1 MYIEHVPNRNSAPAV
16 LLRESWRENGKTK
29 KRTVGN
35 LSSLPEETVEAV
47 RAALKGEV
55 VPAARAISE
64 PEKTLEIIN
73 ARQHGHVAAIVAII
87 NKSGL
92 LQTIDRKPSR
102 QRDIVVAMIAD
113 RLLHGDSKLATARH
127 CQSETAATTLGEL
140 LSLED
145 LDEHECY
152 LAMDWLLGRQEP
164 MQKKL
169 AKKHL
174 ADGGPV
180 LFDLSSSYF
189 EGHTCPLAKHGYSRD
204 KRGDLPQVNYG
215 MYCNADGVPIGVEV
229 LAGNESDRV
238 AFPKAVERVRNDFGR
253 KNVIFVGDRGMI
265 GGKAIDDYLRGEEGA
280 QWITA
285 LNSASIAK
293 LQRQGD
299 VQLSFFDQRD
309 LASITHPDYP
319 DERLIVCRNPLL
331 ADERARK
338 REALL
343 AATEKLL
350 AKVKAKVDRKRKPL
364 RGKPEIGIEVGKV
377 INSKKVAKHF
387 RIKVGDDSF
396 EYSRDREKIDSEAS
410 LDGLY
415 VIRSNVEPSE
425 MSDERVVAH
434 YKNLALVERAF
445 RSLKSIDIRVRP
457 INHRLADRVRSHIFI
472 CMLAYYVE
480 HQMRLVL
487 APLMF
492 VDEEKP
498 SAETRNSVVSP
509 AGRSDSAKRK
519 DAAHRN
525 EHGFRLSSFRDILES
540 LSAVTRSTVLIKG
553 HPKGRFKTTSRPT
566 TYQQE
571 IIRRLGLERHL

>member
-1 MYIEHVPNRNSAPAV
+1 MYIEHVPNRNSTPAV

-35 LSSLPEETVEAV
+35 LSSLNGETVEAV

-64 PEKTLEIIN
+64 PEKSLEIIN
-73 ARQHGHVAAIVAII
+73 SRQHGHVAAIVAMIK
-87 NKSGL
+87 KSGL
-92 LQTIDRKPSR
+92 LQDIDRKPSR

-152 LAMDWLLGRQEP
+152 LAMDWLLGRQES

-229 LAGNESDRV
+229 LAGHESDRV

-280 QWITA
+280 RWITA

-299 VQLSFFDQRD
+299 IQLSFFDQRD
-309 LASITHPDYP
+309 LASITHGDYP
-319 DERLIVCRNPLL
+319 HERLIVCRNPLL
-331 ADERARK
+331 SDERARK

-343 AATEKLL
+343 VATEKLL
-350 AKVKAKVDRKRKPL
+350 AKVKTKVDRKRKPL
-364 RGKPEIGIEVGKV
+364 RGKPEIGVEVGKV
-377 INSKKVAKHF
+377 VNSKKVAKHF
-387 RIKVGDDSF
+387 HIAIGDDSF
-396 EYSRDREKIDSEAS
+396 EYSRDQEKIDAEAS

-480 HQMRLVL
+480 HQMRLAL

-492 VDEEKP
+492 VDEEKS
-498 SAETRNSVVSP
+498 SAETRYSVVSP

-519 DAAHRN
+519 DATHRN

-540 LSAVTRSTVLIKG
+540 LSAVTRSTVIIKG
-553 HPKGRFKTTSRPT
+553 HPKGHFNRV
-566 TYQQE
+566 
-571 IIRRLGLERHL
+571 